1 MWYESY
7 RGEASQ
13 ARSSLIRA
21 NYSIEIALT
30 GDSPQIE
37 LIEVHGESS
46 LYHEWIETRG
56 YGLHH
61 VGVRVESIHDLT
73 VEMVSAG
80 YDLLQ
85 SGHGYGLDGDGGFAY
100 FDTIDDFGILLEGI
114 EVPRR
119 RRPPDGVWP
128 PTS

>member
-1 MWYESY
+1 
-7 RGEASQ
+7 
-13 ARSSLIRA
+13 
-21 NYSIEIALT
+21 
-30 GDSPQIE
+30 
-37 LIEVHGESS
+37 
-46 LYHEWIETRG
+46 
-56 YGLHH
+56 
-61 VGVRVESIHDLT
+61 
-73 VEMVSAG
+73 MVSAG

-85 SGHGYGLDGDGGFAY
+85 SGHGYGLDGDGGFAF